1 MRADLDHLPAKQQRE
16 LERVRTTLLTEFDAA
31 IHSGGGGTQSWRRD
45 GRVLKIILFGSYA
58 RTDWVDEP
66 DNGYLSDF
74 DLLVIVS
81 HEKLTDIADYW
92 YVAEDKILRDPAV
105 GRTVNIIVHTMAEVN
120 QALTRGEYFWTDILR
135 DGVVLYQLPGN
146 AFAQPQP
153 MTAVEA
159 RDAAQRYYDA
169 RIMDLDLW
177 IEDARRHVAMSGEG
191 QHVRKRA
198 AFLLHQ
204 AAETAYACFLLTHTF
219 YFPRSHN
226 IKFLR
231 SLAEDTD
238 KRLTAA
244 WPREQRA
251 DRRRFEL
258 LKRAYVEAR
267 YPDQYHVDAEDLTLQ
282 LESVVDLRNLVA
294 TASEERIAALGRD
307 AEAGASAQ

>member
-1 MRADLDHLPAKQQRE
+1 MRLDLDHLPAKQQRE
-16 LERVRTTLLTEFDAA
+16 LERIRTTLLTEFDAA
-31 IHSGGGGTQSWRRD
+31 IKSGGGGTQSWRRD

-146 AFAQPQP
+146 AFAQPKP
-153 MTAVEA
+153 MSASEAREAARRHFSKWIESVDRSLETAKDQLA
-159 RDAAQRYYDA
+159 KGADLGWRRDAAF
-169 RIMDLDLW
+169 
-177 IEDARRHVAMSGEG
+177 S
-191 QHVRKRA
+191 
-198 AFLLHQ
+198 LHQ
-204 AAETAYACFLLTHTF
+204 AVERAYVCFLLVHTF

-238 KRLTAA
+238 KRLTSA
-244 WPREQRA
+244 WLREERA

-267 YPDQYHVDAEDLTLQ
+267 YSEEYDVSLDDLGHQ
-282 LESVVDLRNLVA
+282 LRSVARLRNWVVA
-294 TASEERIAALGRD
+294 ACEERIAELSRD
-307 AEAGASAQ
+307 AEAEA

>member
-120 QALTRGEYFWTDILR
+120 QALTRGIF
-135 DGVVLYQLPGN
+135 
-146 AFAQPQP
+146 
-153 MTAVEA
+153 
-159 RDAAQRYYDA
+159 
-169 RIMDLDLW
+169 LDRHP
-177 IEDARRHVAMSGEG
+177 ARRRGPISVAGEC
-191 QHVRKRA
+191 VRPA
-198 AFLLHQ
+198 A
-204 AAETAYACFLLTHTF
+204 AY
-219 YFPRSHN
+219 
-226 IKFLR
+226 
-231 SLAEDTD
+231 DG
-238 KRLTAA
+238 
-244 WPREQRA
+244 
-251 DRRRFEL
+251 
-258 LKRAYVEAR
+258 
-267 YPDQYHVDAEDLTLQ
+267 
-282 LESVVDLRNLVA
+282 
-294 TASEERIAALGRD
+294 GR
-307 AEAGASAQ
+307 GS

>member
-16 LERVRTTLLTEFDAA
+16 LERVRTTLLTEFEAA
-31 IHSGGGGTQSWRRD
+31 IKSGGGGTQPWRRD

-105 GRTVNIIVHTMAEVN
+105 GLTVNIIVHTMAEVN

-135 DGVVLYQLPGN
+135 DGVTLYELPGHP
-146 AFAQPQP
+146 FAQPQP
-153 MTAVEA
+153 LRAAEA
-159 RDAAQRYYDA
+159 RDAARRYYDEKLGDIDVWIKEA
-169 RIMDLDLW
+169 RQHLA
-177 IEDARRHVAMSGEG
+177 DATESRHA
-191 QHVRKRA
+191 RKHA
-198 AFLLHQ
+198 AFRLHQ
-204 AAETAYACFLLTHTF
+204 ATKSAYICFLLVTTF

-238 KRLTAA
+238 KRLTVA

-267 YPDQYHVDAEDLTLQ
+267 YSDQYDVDADDLTLQ
-282 LESVVDLRNLVA
+282 LESVTQLRNLVVK
-294 TASEERIAALGRD
+294 ASEERIAKLAGD
-307 AEAGASAQ
+307 AEADT